1 MWRRSIVPGNP
12 DSDSISEEEEEQI
25 DVSLG
30 ENDEMLCPR
39 KRITTP
45 NKARWTHRFCLIFA
59 FGRLHF
65 RKELA
70 YVFFLSFPG
79 GEPNYAEETGYI
91 SLEATPRKI
100 SSSLEEVPDSPEESY
115 FASSTRDG
123 LTCISPHETVPCDEM
138 PHDDPVATWSAI
150 SKEAK
155 SLLHLNG
162 IAPISSSH
170 SSALRAKRGS
180 KVVKD
185 NARPKFSFHS
195 HAHGEKSSKI
205 SDMAEYFEP
214 PDDDQAA
221 IEEDPIAECPND
233 SDEISDNTE
242 DAVSMLLIPP
252 PDKIRVTK
260 RSSKSYSRRQGKCLK
275 FAHKGSSTNIQDS
288 DSADDELPGPMDSG
302 SSTDD
307 EPTCQSSV
315 PNISNQKRQFVGDLF
330 NEAVKASSLNKEGH
344 SFDSPKLSGGSS
356 LYGKLQQIMK
366 QEKEMEIEITKKLQC
381 GMGQAD
387 ASSYIDIKIMSR
399 HLEGKLIVCKCSVI
413 DLPVDSLLFKNT
425 QALAAKDTETTVIFN
440 PKVCVDV
447 DIEIGRFVRVHAP
460 WKEMEVNNTKEV
472 IILCSYF
479 SSL

>member
-1 MWRRSIVPGNP
+1 MWRRSNLPGNP
-12 DSDSISEEEEEQI
+12 DSEQSISEEEEEQV
-25 DVSLG
+25 DGRGLLLQTKL
-30 ENDEMLCPR
+30 E
-39 KRITTP
+39 K
-45 NKARWTHRFCLIFA
+45 LI
-59 FGRLHF
+59 GGC
-65 RKELA
+65 
-70 YVFFLSFPG
+70 G
-79 GEPNYAEETGYI
+79 GEPNYAGETGYI

-123 LTCISPHETVPCDEM
+123 LRCISAQASVPDDEM
-138 PHDDPVATWSAI
+138 PHDDPVATWSTI
-150 SKEAK
+150 SREAK

-162 IAPISSSH
+162 IASVSSSH
-170 SSALRAKRGS
+170 SSALRAKRGGS
-180 KVVKD
+180 KAVKD
-185 NARPKFSFHS
+185 NVRPKFSFHS
-195 HAHGEKSSKI
+195 HAHGETSSKI

-221 IEEDPIAECPND
+221 IEEDPIAECPN
-233 SDEISDNTE
+233 SDDISDNTE
-242 DAVSMLLIPP
+242 DADSMLLIPP
-252 PDKIRVTK
+252 PDKIIVTN
-260 RSSKSYSRRQGKCLK
+260 RSSKSYSRRQGKSLK

-288 DSADDELPGPMDSG
+288 DSTDDELPGPMDSG

-307 EPTCQSSV
+307 EPIYQSSV
-315 PNISNQKRQFVGDLF
+315 PNITNQKKQFVGDLF

-366 QEKEMEIEITKKLQC
+366 QEKEMEIEITKKLQG

-387 ASSYIDIKIMSR
+387 ASSFIDMKIVSR
-399 HLEGKLIVCKCSVI
+399 HLEGKLVVCKCSVI
-413 DLPVDSLLFKNT
+413 DLPGDSLLFKNT
-425 QALAAKDTETTVIFN
+425 QALAARDTETTVIFN

-447 DIEIGRFVRVHAP
+447 DIEIGSFVRVHAP
-460 WKEMEVNNTKEV
+460 WKEMEVKNTMEV

>member
-1 MWRRSIVPGNP
+1 MKYTIKNREAHLQIQSQANTGEIELNGDECGGEATYRCSLVFV
-12 DSDSISEEEEEQI
+12 EEEEEEEHVDGRGLLLQTK
-25 DVSLG
+25 L
-30 ENDEMLCPR
+30 E
-39 KRITTP
+39 K
-45 NKARWTHRFCLIFA
+45 LI
-59 FGRLHF
+59 GGC
-65 RKELA
+65 
-70 YVFFLSFPG
+70 G
-79 GEPNYAEETGYI
+79 GESNYAEETGYI
-91 SLEATPRKI
+91 SLEATPRKL
-100 SSSLEEVPDSPEESY
+100 SSSLEEVPDSPEETY

-123 LTCISPHETVPCDEM
+123 LTCIFAHDSVPDDEV
-138 PHDDPVATWSAI
+138 PHDEPVTTWSTI

-162 IAPISSSH
+162 IAAVSSSH

-180 KVVKD
+180 KAVKD
-185 NARPKFSFHS
+185 NVRPKFSFHS

-233 SDEISDNTE
+233 CDEISDNTE

-252 PDKIRVTK
+252 SDKIRVTK
-260 RSSKSYSRRQGKCLK
+260 RSSKPYSRRQGKCLK
-275 FAHKGSSTNIQDS
+275 FAYKGSSSNIQDS
-288 DSADDELPGPMDSG
+288 DSTDDELPGPMDSG

-307 EPTCQSSV
+307 EPSYQSSV
-315 PNISNQKRQFVGDLF
+315 PNITNQKKQFVGDLF
-330 NEAVKASSLNKEGH
+330 NEAVKASSLNKEGL
-344 SFDSPKLSGGSS
+344 SFGSPKLSGGFS

-381 GMGQAD
+381 GIGQAD

-413 DLPVDSLLFKNT
+413 DLPGDSLLFKNT
-425 QALAAKDTETTVIFN
+425 QALAARDTETTVIFN
-440 PKVCVDV
+440 PKVSVDV
-447 DIEIGRFVRVHAP
+447 DIEIGSFVRVHAP
-460 WKEMEVNNTKEV
+460 CFSISHRKEMEVKNTMEV

>member
-1 MWRRSIVPGNP
+1 MWRRSDLPGNP
-12 DSDSISEEEEEQI
+12 DSDQSISEEEEEEEHVDGRGLLLQTK
-25 DVSLG
+25 L
-30 ENDEMLCPR
+30 E
-39 KRITTP
+39 K
-45 NKARWTHRFCLIFA
+45 LI
-59 FGRLHF
+59 GGC
-65 RKELA
+65 
-70 YVFFLSFPG
+70 G
-79 GEPNYAEETGYI
+79 GESNYAEETGYI
-91 SLEATPRKI
+91 SLEATPRKL
-100 SSSLEEVPDSPEESY
+100 SSSLEEVPDSPEETY

-123 LTCISPHETVPCDEM
+123 LTCIFAHESVPDDEV
-138 PHDDPVATWSAI
+138 PHDEPVTTWSTI

-162 IAPISSSH
+162 IAAVSSSH

-180 KVVKD
+180 KAVKD
-185 NARPKFSFHS
+185 NVRPKFSFHS

-233 SDEISDNTE
+233 CDEISDNTE

-252 PDKIRVTK
+252 SDKIRVTK
-260 RSSKSYSRRQGKCLK
+260 RSSKPYSRRQGKCLK
-275 FAHKGSSTNIQDS
+275 FAYKGSSSNIQDS
-288 DSADDELPGPMDSG
+288 DSTDDELPGPMDSG

-307 EPTCQSSV
+307 EPSYQSSV
-315 PNISNQKRQFVGDLF
+315 PNITNQKKQFVGDLF
-330 NEAVKASSLNKEGH
+330 NEAVKASSLNKEGL
-344 SFDSPKLSGGSS
+344 SFDSPKLSGGFS

-381 GMGQAD
+381 GIGQAD

-413 DLPVDSLLFKNT
+413 DLPGDSLLFKNT
-425 QALAAKDTETTVIFN
+425 QALAARDTETTVIFN

-447 DIEIGRFVRVHAP
+447 DIEIGSFVRVHAP
-460 WKEMEVNNTKEV
+460 WKEMEVKNTMEV